1 MKKAYTS
8 EIKLSGTILDLCLIF
23 MVKVILEKLILKLI
37 FLKRF
42 AKKIARFFIEY
53 KVSDDAI
60 EGVVIH

>member
-8 EIKLSGTILDLCLIF
+8 KINLSSTILDLCLIF

-42 AKKIARFFIEY
+42 AKNCSVLIEY

>member
-1 MKKAYTS
+1 MKKAYTN
-8 EIKLSGTILDLCLIF
+8 EINLSSTILDLCLIF

-42 AKKIARFFIEY
+42 AKNCSVLIEY
-53 KVSDDAI
+53 KVSDNAI

>member
-1 MKKAYTS
+1 
-8 EIKLSGTILDLCLIF
+8 
-23 MVKVILEKLILKLI
+23 MVKVILEKLI

-42 AKKIARFFIEY
+42 AKNCSVLIEY

>member
-42 AKKIARFFIEY
+42 AKNCSVFYR
-53 KVSDDAI
+53 V
-60 EGVVIH
+60 

>member
-1 MKKAYTS
+1 
-8 EIKLSGTILDLCLIF
+8 

-42 AKKIARFFIEY
+42 AKNCSVLIEY
-53 KVSDDAI
+53 KMSDDAI

>member
-8 EIKLSGTILDLCLIF
+8 EINLSSTILDLCLIF

-42 AKKIARFFIEY
+42 AKNCSVLIEY
-53 KVSDDAI
+53 KMSDDAI

>member
-1 MKKAYTS
+1 
-8 EIKLSGTILDLCLIF
+8 

-37 FLKRF
+37 FLKDLQ
-42 AKKIARFFIEY
+42 KIARFFIEY

>member
-37 FLKRF
+37 FLKDLQ
-42 AKKIARFFIEY
+42 KIARFFIEY

>member
-42 AKKIARFFIEY
+42 AKIARFFIEY

>member
-1 MKKAYTS
+1 
-8 EIKLSGTILDLCLIF
+8 

-37 FLKRF
+37 FLKDLQ
-42 AKKIARFFIEY
+42 KLLGFIEY

>member
-8 EIKLSGTILDLCLIF
+8 EINLSGTILDQCLIF

-42 AKKIARFFIEY
+42 AKNCSVLIEY

>member
-8 EIKLSGTILDLCLIF
+8 ETNLSSTILDLCLIF

-42 AKKIARFFIEY
+42 AKNCSVLIEY

>member
-1 MKKAYTS
+1 
-8 EIKLSGTILDLCLIF
+8 

-37 FLKRF
+37 FLKDF
-42 AKKIARFFIEY
+42 KNCSVLIEY